1 MAPIAPLKM
10 LVAPAAKTIARLSD
24 SLTYEDIPCVVESRE
39 DSGPDLGHVPY
50 VAPKLASDPE
60 QREQ

>member
-24 SLTYEDIPCVVESRE
+24 SLTTKISPASSNHARTAALP
-39 DSGPDLGHVPY
+39 GPRPLLCTQ
-50 VAPKLASDPE
+50 A
-60 QREQ
+60 RI